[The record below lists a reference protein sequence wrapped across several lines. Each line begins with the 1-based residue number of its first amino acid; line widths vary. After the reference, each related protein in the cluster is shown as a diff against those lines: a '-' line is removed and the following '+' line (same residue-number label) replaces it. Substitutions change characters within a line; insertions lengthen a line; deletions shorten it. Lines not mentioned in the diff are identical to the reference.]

1 MLETI
6 KQLLGLNKLTDS
18 TEVDKTLTM
27 IIGLTTDRLKNLLG
41 TDKGVPDRL
50 GYSTIL
56 LSCYKI

>member
-27 IIGLTTDRLKNLLG
+27 IIGLTTDRL
-41 TDKGVPDRL
+41 